1 MKNFTYHQPATL
13 QLALPLLE
21 GEWGKSELLAGG
33 TDLLD
38 RQKEYVSQPDRV
50 VSLNELGGAFK
61 EISSINPP
69 GAFPPSVTI
78 GAGTKLIDI
87 AESKLLSAYPALTNA
102 AAQIAGPQIRN
113 MGTLGGSLC
122 QRNRCWYFRDEHVNC
137 LLKGGRKCFAQEG
150 ENQYH
155 AIFTQGHPCVIV
167 HPSTLAPPLI
177 ALGAVAQIVGPKGS
191 RDVPVVKLFQAPVKE
206 SQREHT
212 LSPNEILVSV
222 KFGPA
227 VPQFASLMNASYE
240 VKQKETSDWPLVQAS
255 VVFHYEH
262 GGKVAKGVRVVLG
275 HVAPTPLLSESA
287 AKALEGKEITE
298 ATASAAG
305 EAAVEGARPLSQ
317 NAYKVQL
324 LKVAVKRAIL
334 TAAGAKKYWE
344 EKP

>member
-13 QLALPLLE
+13 QVALPLLDA
-21 GEWGKSELLAGG
+21 EWGKTELLAGG

-38 RQKEYVSQPDRV
+38 RQKEYVSQPDKV
-50 VSLNELGGAFK
+50 VSLSALGGAFR
-61 EISSINPP
+61 EISAIQPRG
-69 GAFPPSVTI
+69 GAPAVTI
-78 GAGTKLIDI
+78 GAGTKLVDI
-87 AESKLLSAYPALTNA
+87 AESRLLAAYPALTSA
-102 AAQIAGPQIRN
+102 AGQIAGPQIRN

-122 QRNRCWYFRDEHVNC
+122 QRNRCWYFRDEHVHC
-137 LLKGGRKCFAQEG
+137 LLKGGRKCYAQEG

-177 ALGAVAQIVGPKGS
+177 ALGAVAEVVGPKG
-191 RDVPVVKLFQAPVKE
+191 RREVPIEKLYHAPTKE
-206 SQREHT
+206 TEREHT
-212 LSPNEILVSV
+212 LAPNEILVSV
-222 KFGPA
+222 KIAPAGMGGPLA
-227 VPQFASLMNASYE
+227 NASYE
-240 VKQKETSDWPLVQAS
+240 VKQKETSDWPIVQAS
-255 VVFHYEH
+255 VAFSVV
-262 GGKVAKGVRVVLG
+262 GNTARGVRVVLG
-275 HVAPTPLLSESA
+275 HVAPTPLVSDAA

-324 LKVAVKRAIL
+324 VKVAVKRAVL
-334 TAAGAKKYWE
+334 TAAGAKGYWE